1 MWGERSLTLVRR
13 ADSPHPNPS
22 PEGEGLRPQNH
33 AKVVHLQGR
42 VFSLSRYIAA
52 MRALTLLPLLLLSA
66 CGDERETARRPEPR
80 EKAAQP
86 PMPELEPPKET
97 AQDREDRGDAAAT
110 LKLYYARIGSG
121 DYDSAWAM
129 RSAEAGDEA
138 RRRFADNFRAY
149 ATYEADV
156 GTPSEPVEAQGWA
169 YVEVPVMIR
178 GTFKGG
184 KPFASAGSVSMRKA
198 VSGPRAGEGWRI
210 YTGDR

>member
-1 MWGERSLTLVRR
+1 M
-13 ADSPHPNPS
+13 
-22 PEGEGLRPQNH
+22 RPL
-33 AKVVHLQGR
+33 A
-42 VFSLSRYIAA
+42 
-52 MRALTLLPLLLLSA
+52 LLPLLFLSA
-66 CGDERETARRPEPR
+66 CGDERAAPRGPEPR
-80 EKAAQP
+80 EQAARP

-97 AQDREDRGDAAAT
+97 EEDREDSGDAAAT

-129 RSAEAGDEA
+129 RSGEAGDEA

-149 ATYEADV
+149 ESYQADV
-156 GTPSEPVEAQGWA
+156 GTPSQPVEANGWA

-210 YTGDR
+210 YTGEPG

>member
-1 MWGERSLTLVRR
+1 
-13 ADSPHPNPS
+13 
-22 PEGEGLRPQNH
+22 
-33 AKVVHLQGR
+33 
-42 VFSLSRYIAA
+42 
-52 MRALTLLPLLLLSA
+52 MRAPGSLLVLLLALSA
-66 CGDERETARRPEPR
+66 CGTERDSAPQPERR

-97 AQDREDRGDAAAT
+97 AQDREDSGDAAAT

-129 RSAEAGDEA
+129 RTGESGDEA

-149 ATYEADV
+149 DSYEADV
-156 GTPSEPVEAQGWA
+156 GAASEPVHAKGWA

-184 KPFASAGSVSMRKA
+184 KPFTSAGSVSMRRA
-198 VSGPRAGEGWRI
+198 TSGPEVEDGWRI
-210 YTGDR
+210 YTGERR